1 MIADSRISIDMI
13 STQIDALFAI
23 RKLGGEV
30 VMDKE
35 WVALIV
41 EAKQLGLTAEEVSN
55 FLTNKGGK
63 ING

>member
-1 MIADSRISIDMI
+1 
-13 STQIDALFAI
+13 
-23 RKLGGEV
+23 
-30 VMDKE
+30 MDKE